1 MSDTISKIVYLLLW
15 CASCFGVLAMILLIL
30 VNFAKDFLHVK
41 FKKDLPE
48 SVATV
53 CVTITT
59 IIAVALAILGV
70 IYGSVC
76 ILTKGV

>member
-15 CASCFGVLAMILLIL
+15 CATCFSMLATILLL
-30 VNFAKDFLHVK
+30 VVNFAKDFLHVK

-48 SVATV
+48 SVATG

-59 IIAVALAILGV
+59 IIAVALAIIGV
-70 IYGSVC
+70 IYGSVY